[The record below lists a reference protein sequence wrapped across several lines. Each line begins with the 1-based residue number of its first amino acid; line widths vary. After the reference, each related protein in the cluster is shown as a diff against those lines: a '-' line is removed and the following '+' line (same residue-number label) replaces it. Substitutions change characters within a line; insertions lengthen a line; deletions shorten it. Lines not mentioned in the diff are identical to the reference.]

1 MRPRR
6 VALLTLV
13 AMVAFAGNSLLTRAA
28 LRGSGIDAASFTAI
42 RIVSGAVALWLIV
55 RLGSRPASAR
65 AAGTWG
71 SSLALF
77 AYAAAFSLAY
87 LSLTAATG
95 ALLLFGAV
103 QVTMITAGLVGG
115 EQLTAAQALGLA
127 LAFAGLVGMLLPGLS
142 APPMGGALLMVL
154 SGVAW
159 GVYSLRGR
167 TAVAGGSDPT
177 VVTAGNFILAVPMA
191 LGLVGVAWGVTTG
204 LDVDVAGVL
213 LAVAS
218 GAVTSGMGY
227 AVWYAALTGLTATS
241 AATVQLSVPVITAV
255 AGVSLLGEA
264 LTLRLVLASA
274 AVLGGIALVILARR
288 PPLALRSRSAAPS
301 R

>member
-1 MRPRR
+1 MRPHR

-55 RLGSRPASAR
+55 ALRSRPASAR

-71 SSLALF
+71 SALALF

-103 QVTMITAGLVGG
+103 QVTMITAGLIGG
-115 EQLTAAQALGLA
+115 ERLTAAQALGLA

-142 APPMGGALLMVL
+142 APPIGGALVMVL
-154 SGVAW
+154 AGVAW
-159 GVYSLRGR
+159 GLYSLRGR
-167 TAVAGGSDPT
+167 HAVAGGSDPT
-177 VVTAGNFILAVPMA
+177 VVTAGNFILAVPLA
-191 LGLVGVAWGVTTG
+191 LGLAGAAWALTTG
-204 LDVDVAGVL
+204 LHVDAAGVG

-218 GAVTSGMGY
+218 GAVTSGLGY
-227 AVWYAALTGLTATS
+227 AVWYAALMGLTATT
-241 AATVQLSVPVITAV
+241 AATVQLSVPVIAAV
-255 AGVSLLGEA
+255 AGVSLLGES

-274 AVLGGIALVILARR
+274 AVLGGIAVVILARR
-288 PPLALRSRSAAPS
+288 PS
-301 R
+301 

>member
-1 MRPRR
+1 MRSRR
-6 VALLTLV
+6 VLLLTLV

-28 LRGSGIDAASFTAI
+28 LRGGGIDAASFTAI
-42 RIVSGAVALWLIV
+42 RIVSGATALWLIV
-55 RLGSRPASAR
+55 HLRNRPGSVR

-71 SSLALF
+71 SGIALF

-103 QVTMITAGLVGG
+103 QVTMITAGRIGG
-115 EQLTAAQALGLA
+115 ERLSGVQALGLA
-127 LAFAGLVGMLLPGLS
+127 LAFGGLVGMLLPGLS
-142 APPMGGALLMVL
+142 APPIGGALLMVL
-154 SGVAW
+154 AGVAW
-159 GVYSLRGR
+159 GLYSLRGR
-167 TAVAGGSDPT
+167 SAVAGGSDPT
-177 VVTAGNFILAVPMA
+177 VVTAGNFMLAAPLA
-191 LGLVGVAWGVTTG
+191 LGLVGVAWVVTTG
-204 LDVDVAGVL
+204 VQVDPAGVG
-213 LAVAS
+213 LAVVS

-227 AVWYAALTGLTATS
+227 AVWYAALTGLTATT

-255 AGVSLLGEA
+255 AGVSLLGES

-288 PPLALRSRSAAPS
+288 PS
-301 R
+301 